1 MCPKSSCRLKNGFYP
16 LHFMAVILS
25 HRRDFPCCRTN
36 AQNSVRN
43 LRHVPV
49 WRGIRLM
56 RSFFAMCRLLLG
68 RFTAL
73 KSSLHWL
80 SVKRTKAV
88 EAILH
93 RWARKALDDE
103 MPSDLFL
110 VALSPIAL

>member
-1 MCPKSSCRLKNGFYP
+1 MCTKSSCRLKNGFYP

-56 RSFFAMCRLLLG
+56 RSFAMCRLLLG
-68 RFTAL
+68 AFHRIEKQPAL
-73 KSSLHWL
+73 
-80 SVKRTKAV
+80 A
-88 EAILH
+88 EC
-93 RWARKALDDE
+93 
-103 MPSDLFL
+103 
-110 VALSPIAL
+110 